1 MTWTDGPMVGF
12 DCETTGVDTERDLI
26 LSASVINIPR
36 TAPPAETTE
45 YLLHPGLTDPPG
57 GYEIHKISL
66 QFLKENGADPAETLE
81 ALCQVL
87 SIMVDEHTPL
97 VGMNVPFDLTML
109 DRNCRL
115 YGVAPLTDRCQIF
128 ALDAFVLDK
137 AVDPYRKGS
146 RKLEALA
153 NQYRIPWDAASAHG
167 SAYDA
172 FAAARVVWRIG
183 RLYPALG
190 SLTVPQLHQL
200 QVEWKQK
207 QDASFAEYLRKNQ
220 KPTEGV
226 DGRWPI
232 RPLLPSN
239 ARL

>member
-1 MTWTDGPMVGF
+1 MVGF

-26 LSASVINIPR
+26 LSASIVNIPR

-45 YLLHPGLTDPPG
+45 YLLHPGLTDPVG
-57 GYEIHKISL
+57 GQEIHRMTL
-66 QFLKENGADPAETLE
+66 PFLKENGSDPAETLE
-81 ALCQVL
+81 AMCQVL
-87 SIMVDEHTPL
+87 SIMVDEQTPL

-115 YGVAPLTDRCQIF
+115 YGVTPLTDRCQIY

-137 AVDPYRKGS
+137 AVDPYRKGK
-146 RKLEALA
+146 RNLQTLA
-153 NQYRIPWDAASAHG
+153 GQYRIPWDEDSAHT
-167 SAYDA
+167 SAADA
-172 FAAARVVWRIG
+172 LAAARVVWRIG
-183 RLYPALG
+183 RLHPKLG
-190 SLTVPQLHQL
+190 SLSVPQLHQL
-200 QVEWKQK
+200 QVEWKQA
-207 QDASFAEYLRKNQ
+207 QDASFAEYLRKNR

-232 RPLLPSN
+232 RPLQPSN